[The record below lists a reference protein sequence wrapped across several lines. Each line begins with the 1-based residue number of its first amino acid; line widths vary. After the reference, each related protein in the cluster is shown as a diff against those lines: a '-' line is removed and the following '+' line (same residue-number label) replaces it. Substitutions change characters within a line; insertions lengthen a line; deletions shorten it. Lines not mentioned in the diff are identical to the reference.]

1 MKNDITYGLI
11 RHVDELGRIVVP
23 KEIRK
28 QLNISETDAVE
39 INVSGRCIVIKKYQ
53 PLQTL
58 ESLCGEYLSA
68 LAKSSNVACAICS
81 TEYVLT
87 SRGINLSTDALLSE
101 KVMKHIRLQDTYHYE
116 EETPLSLFENQNFL
130 VDALYPIGTKEKP
143 CGAVIFLHY
152 RNTTAVERGQAKL
165 IADMLTELIRNTG
178 W

>member
-1 MKNDITYGLI
+1 MKNDTTYGLI

-39 INVSGRCIVIKKYQ
+39 ISVSGRSIVIKKYQ

-58 ESLCGEYLSA
+58 ESLCGDYLSA
-68 LAKSSNVACAICS
+68 LAKSSNVTCAVCS

-87 SRGINLSTDALLSE
+87 SRGISLSTEVLLSE
-101 KVMKHIRLQDTYHYE
+101 KVMKHIRLQNPYHYDE
-116 EETPLSLFENQNFL
+116 NFL
-130 VDALYPIGTKEKP
+130 VDTLYPIGTREKP

-165 IADMLTELIRNTG
+165 IADMLTQLTRNKEM
-178 W
+178 

>member
-1 MKNDITYGLI
+1 MKNEITYGFI

-23 KEIRK
+23 KEIRR

-39 INVSGRCIVIKKYQ
+39 ISVSGRCIVIKKYQ

-58 ESLCGEYLSA
+58 ESLCEEYLSA
-68 LAKSSNVACAICS
+68 LAKSSNVTCAICS

-87 SRGINLSTDALLSE
+87 SRGINLSSNALLSE
-101 KVMKHIRLQDTYHYE
+101 KVIEHIRLQDAYNYDE
-116 EETPLSLFENQNFL
+116 ENTLRLFDSQNFL

-152 RNTTAVERGQAKL
+152 RNTTAVERSCAKL
-165 IADMLTELIRNTG
+165 IADMLTKLTINQ
-178 W
+178 

>member
-1 MKNDITYGLI
+1 MKNDTTYGLI

-39 INVSGRCIVIKKYQ
+39 ISVSG
-53 PLQTL
+53 
-58 ESLCGEYLSA
+58 LCGDYLSA
-68 LAKSSNVACAICS
+68 LAKSSNVTCAVCS

-87 SRGINLSTDALLSE
+87 SRGISLSTEVLLSE
-101 KVMKHIRLQDTYHYE
+101 KVMKHIRLQNPYHYDE
-116 EETPLSLFENQNFL
+116 KNILNLFESQNFL
-130 VDALYPIGTKEKP
+130 VDTLYPIGTREKP

-165 IADMLTELIRNTG
+165 IADMLTQLTRNKEM
-178 W
+178 

>member
-1 MKNDITYGLI
+1 MKNEVRYGLI

-28 QLNISETDAVE
+28 QLNICETDAVE
-39 INVSGRCIVIKKYQ
+39 ISVSGRCIMVKKYQ

-58 ESLCGEYLSA
+58 ESLCVEYLSA
-68 LAKSSNVACAICS
+68 LARSSNVACAICS

-87 SRGINLSTDALLSE
+87 SRGINLSTDVPLSE
-101 KVMKHIRLQDTYHYE
+101 KVMEHIRQQNAYNYDE
-116 EETPLSLFENQNFL
+116 ENSLSLFDSQNFL

-152 RNTTAVERGQAKL
+152 RNTTEVEQGCAKL
-165 IADMLTELIRNTG
+165 IADMLTELTMKQ
-178 W
+178 

>member
-1 MKNDITYGLI
+1 MKNDTTYGLI

-39 INVSGRCIVIKKYQ
+39 ISVSGRSIVIKKYQ

-58 ESLCGEYLSA
+58 ESLCGDYLSA
-68 LAKSSNVACAICS
+68 LVKSSNVTCAVCS

-87 SRGINLSTDALLSE
+87 SRGISLSTEVLLSE
-101 KVMKHIRLQDTYHYE
+101 KVMKHIRLQNPYHYDE
-116 EETPLSLFENQNFL
+116 KNILNLFESQNFL
-130 VDALYPIGTKEKP
+130 VDTLYPIGTREKP

-165 IADMLTELIRNTG
+165 IADMLTQLTRNKEM
-178 W
+178 